1 MASVYVFLANGFEE
15 IEALTVVDLLRRAR
29 IDVTT
34 VSITENILVH
44 GAHGIDVMADILF
57 KDNLSETDMLVL
69 PGGGPGT
76 RSLLAHEG
84 LKDLLIDYDKK
95 GRYLAAICAA
105 PSVLG
110 MHGLLEGKRAI
121 SYPGFEDKLK
131 GAIVTNDKV
140 VVDGN
145 IITSKGPGTS
155 IEFSLELIKI
165 LCGEETA
172 LQILDG
178 IQYQL

>member
-1 MASVYVFLANGFEE
+1 MASVYVFLADGFEE
-15 IEALTVVDLLRRAR
+15 IEALTVVDLLRRAKVN
-29 IDVTT
+29 VTT

-57 KDNLSETDMLVL
+57 RDNLSESDMLVL

-84 LKDLLIDYDKK
+84 LKDLLKDYEKK

-110 MHGLLEGKRAI
+110 MHGILKGKRAI
-121 SYPGFEDKLK
+121 CYPGFEDKLLD
-131 GAIVTNDKV
+131 AIVINNKV
-140 VVDGN
+140 IVDGK

-165 LCGEETA
+165 LCGEEIA
-172 LQILDG
+172 NQILDG
-178 IQYQL
+178 ILYQL

>member
-1 MASVYVFLANGFEE
+1 MVGTYVFLADGFEE

-29 IDVTT
+29 IEVTT
-34 VSITENILVH
+34 VSITTNNIVH

-57 KDNLSETDMLVL
+57 EDNLPEVDMLVL

-76 RSLLAHEG
+76 RSLGAHVG
-84 LKDLLIDYDKK
+84 LKDLLYEYVKK
-95 GRYLAAICAA
+95 NKKIAAICAA

-110 MHGLLEGKRAI
+110 GYGFLEGKRAI
-121 SYPGFEDKLK
+121 CYPGFEEKLT
-131 GAIVTNDKV
+131 GAVITDEKV

-145 IITSKGPGTS
+145 FITSKGPGTS
-155 IEFSLELIKI
+155 IEFSLELIKL
-165 LCGEETA
+165 LCGKETA
-172 LQILDG
+172 QQILDG

>member
-1 MASVYVFLANGFEE
+1 MAIVYVFLADGFEE
-15 IEALTVVDLLRRAR
+15 IEALTVVDLLRRASV
-29 IDVTT
+29 DVTT

-57 KDNLSETDMLVL
+57 KDDLSEADMLVL
-69 PGGGPGT
+69 PGGGLGT
-76 RSLLAHEG
+76 KNLLAHEG
-84 LKDLLIDYDKK
+84 LKSLLINYEKK
-95 GRYLAAICAA
+95 DRYLAAICAA
-105 PSVLG
+105 PSILG
-110 MHGLLEGKRAI
+110 THGLLKGKHAI
-121 SYPGFEDKLK
+121 CYPGFEDKLT
-131 GAIVTNDKV
+131 GAVVTNDKV

-145 IITSKGPGTS
+145 FITSKGAGTS

-172 LQILDG
+172 NQILDG

>member
-1 MASVYVFLANGFEE
+1 MAKVYVFLADGFEE

-29 IDVTT
+29 VEVTT

-44 GAHGIDVMADILF
+44 GAHGIFVMADILF
-57 KDNLSETDMLVL
+57 KDKLSETDMLVL
-69 PGGGPGT
+69 PGGGTGT
-76 RSLLAHEG
+76 RSLSAHEG
-84 LKDLLIDYDKK
+84 LKDLLIEYEKNE
-95 GRYLAAICAA
+95 RYLAAICAA

-110 MHGLLEGKRAI
+110 KHGLLKGKRAI
-121 SYPGFEDKLK
+121 CYPGFEDKLT
-131 GAIVTNDKV
+131 GAIITNDKV
-140 VVDGN
+140 VVDGKF
-145 IITSKGPGTS
+145 ITSKGPGTS

-172 LQILDG
+172 RQILDG